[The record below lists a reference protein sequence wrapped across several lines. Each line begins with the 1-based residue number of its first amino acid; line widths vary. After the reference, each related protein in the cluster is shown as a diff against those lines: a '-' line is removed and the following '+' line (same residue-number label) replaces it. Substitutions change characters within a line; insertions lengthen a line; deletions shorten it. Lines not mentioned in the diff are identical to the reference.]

1 LGGVNDTIFALSSGS
16 PPAALAVVRIS
27 GPRADLAL
35 EALAGKLPEPRAATL
50 ASLRWRDEPL
60 DRALVL
66 RFPGPHSATGE
77 DVAEL
82 HLHGGRAVVAAVL
95 EALAG
100 LDGLRPAEP
109 GEFTRR
115 AFENGRIDLAEA
127 EGLADLLAAETQS
140 QRRAALAMAGG
151 ALSRKVEA
159 WRQRL
164 LALAAAL
171 EAALDF
177 SDEGEVGEAW
187 PPGWAED
194 IEALALEMA
203 ALLASP
209 PAERLRDGLRVVIA
223 GPPNVGKSSLL
234 NVLAEREAAI
244 TSATP
249 GTTRDLIEAPTAIA
263 GLPFLLIDTAG
274 LRESSDEVEA
284 VGVERGR
291 ASLASADIILWLGEP
306 GDSPERDRTI
316 LVQSK
321 CDIPGTA
328 RQSDVRVSALTGEGV
343 QNLVAALAARARTLL
358 PGEGDVAAN
367 ARQREAIA
375 HAFRHL
381 GEARASDM
389 LIAAEALRQART
401 ELDRVTGRA
410 GVEDMLDMLFG
421 RFCIGK

>member
-1 LGGVNDTIFALSSGS
+1 MTADTIFALSSGS

-27 GPRADLAL
+27 GSRADDALA
-35 EALAGKLPEPRAATL
+35 ALAGKLTEPRVAIL
-50 ASLRWRDEPL
+50 ADLQWRGERL

-66 RFPGPHSATGE
+66 RFPGPSSATGE

-100 LDGLRPAEP
+100 LEGLRPAEP

-127 EGLADLLAAETQS
+127 EGLADLLSAETHS

-187 PPGWAED
+187 PPGWAD
-194 IEALALEMA
+194 DAEALGAEMR

-223 GPPNVGKSSLL
+223 GPPNAGKSSLL
-234 NVLAEREAAI
+234 NALAQREAAI
-244 TSATP
+244 TSAIP
-249 GTTRDLIEAPTAIA
+249 GTTRDIIEAPTAIA
-263 GLPFLLIDTAG
+263 GMPFLLIDTAG
-274 LRESSDEVEA
+274 LREGADEVEA
-284 VGVERGR
+284 IGVERGR
-291 ASLASADIILWLGEP
+291 SSLAAADLVLWLGEP
-306 GDSPERDRTI
+306 GEAPEPDRTI
-316 LVQSK
+316 LVQPK
-321 CDIPGTA
+321 CDLSGPT
-328 RQSDVRVSALTGEGV
+328 RQADVRVSAVTGEGI
-343 QNLVAALAARARTLL
+343 QDLVKAMAARARTLL
-358 PGEGDVAAN
+358 PGESDVAAN
-367 ARQREAIA
+367 ARQREAIG
-375 HAFRHL
+375 HALLHL
-381 GEARASDM
+381 REACAPDM
-389 LIAAEALRQART
+389 LVAAEALRQARV

-410 GVEDMLDMLFG
+410 GVEDMLDLLFG